1 MGTLEVIHVGILLKP
16 AAPVQREFMRM
27 LNAKKRFSSTL
38 SLSWSAPES
47 QAIVNQRGLF
57 WFNFYMFS
65 TCLLTTR
72 SCENSVDLSFCSFY
86 PGDDFLFPFFIFS
99 APQIYISSDFI
110 TYLLLLLFV
119 IYLCTCN
126 VCSSRFIFLFPLTE
140 SGDDKNHHM
149 WEMSAR

>member
-86 PGDDFLFPFFIFS
+86 PGDDFLFPFFYIQCTTNLHFIGLYHLSAAASVCHIFVHMQCVQFS
-99 APQIYISSDFI
+99 IYFFIS
-110 TYLLLLLFV
+110 TH
-119 IYLCTCN
+119 
-126 VCSSRFIFLFPLTE
+126 R
-140 SGDDKNHHM
+140 KR
-149 WEMSAR
+149 WR